1 MIVTSDG
8 KNGFQDVEV
17 LPEIIE
23 RHNGVTDTPE
33 RLGSM
38 ISTDQD
44 AVTAHLA
51 FRPPFPPLCLGPFRN
66 EGDAVADDDDVGAI
80 EPVLIHEPR
89 RLFHPPIEDSSA
101 AEEEFDFGD
110 QVERATLA
118 LRKDAGTQ
126 LIRPGEMNDCEI
138 TFLTARDGKQTE
150 HHRFAP
156 DLFDDAA

>member
-8 KNGFQDVEV
+8 KNCFQDVEV

-23 RHNGVTDTPE
+23 RHDGVADTAE
-33 RLGSM
+33 RLDSL
-38 ISTDQD
+38 IRADQD

-51 FRPPFPPLCLGPFRN
+51 FRPPSPPLGHCLFRN

-80 EPVLIHEPR
+80 EPVLIHKPR

-101 AEEEFDFGD
+101 AEEEFDRVN
-110 QVERATLA
+110 QIEWLVLA

-126 LIRPGEMNDCEI
+126 LIRPGEMNDYEI
-138 TFLTARDGKQTE
+138 TFLTARDGHQ
-150 HHRFAP
+150 
-156 DLFDDAA
+156 